1 MNIRNVDNAPYSEKH
16 GTYGGASG
24 FKDGLIIDGQD
35 WLVKYPKNASN
46 LSRHEEMSY
55 TYGPVSEYLGSHIYE
70 LLGYPVHETML
81 VERRNKIAVACK
93 DFIDDAA
100 GERLIEIR
108 TIKNAVN
115 EQLAAILERDFNS
128 TGSSHVVN
136 FEELLLHLEHNEI
149 LTNVDG
155 LKELFYDMLVVDIF
169 INNSDRNDG
178 NWGIIRNPGH
188 PDRPAPVFDNGGS
201 FNCKTPDSRLARMM
215 NAENGVK
222 NNILNGIT
230 AFGAE
235 NNFLARD
242 VIKMDIPELRQAIVK
257 NVPKIK
263 ENMENIYHLISELPD
278 KACSPVRKEFYKQSL
293 AIRLE
298 LILEPEYEKILNI
311 SSQ

>member
-35 WLVKYPKNASN
+35 WLVKYPKNASY
-46 LSRHEEMSY
+46 LSRHEEMIY
-55 TYGPVSEYLGSHIYE
+55 TNDPVSEYLGSHIYE
-70 LLGYPVHETML
+70 LLGYLVHETML
-81 VERRNKIAVACK
+81 VERNNKIAVACK

-100 GERLIEIR
+100 REKLIEIR
-108 TIKNAVN
+108 TIKNAGN
-115 EQLAAILERDFNS
+115 MLEIMWERDFNN
-128 TGSSHVVN
+128 TGSHVVN
-136 FEELLLHLEHNEI
+136 FEELLLHLGHNEI
-149 LTNVDG
+149 LTNIDG

-178 NWGIIRNPGH
+178 NWGIIRSPGH

-201 FNCKTPDSRLARMM
+201 FNGKTPDSRLARMM

-235 NNFLARD
+235 KNFLARD

-263 ENMENIYHLISELPD
+263 ENMENIYHLIGELPD

-298 LILEPEYEKILNI
+298 LILEPEYEKTLNI
-311 SSQ
+311 YAPD

>member
-1 MNIRNVDNAPYSEKH
+1 MIIRNVDNAPYSEKH

-55 TYGPVSEYLGSHIYE
+55 TYSPVSEYLGSHIYE

-93 DFIDDAA
+93 EFIDDAA
-100 GERLIEIR
+100 KERLIEIR
-108 TIKNAVN
+108 TIKNAAN
-115 EQLAAILERDFNS
+115 DQLAAILERDFNS

-178 NWGIIRNPGH
+178 NWGIIRSPGH

-201 FNCKTPDSRLARMM
+201 FNCKTPDSRLERMM
-215 NAENGVK
+215 TSENIIKSSVM
-222 NNILNGIT
+222 NGIT
-230 AFGAE
+230 AFGKE
-235 NNFLARD
+235 DKSFL
-242 VIKMDIPELRQAIVK
+242 
-257 NVPKIK
+257 
-263 ENMENIYHLISELPD
+263 S
-278 KACSPVRKEFYKQSL
+278 
-293 AIRLE
+293 
-298 LILEPEYEKILNI
+298 
-311 SSQ
+311 